1 MTRAGRVLALSAA
14 EPHRPNPA
22 SWWRQMQAVSAAHA
36 APLAEDGSPLLDDA
50 LRALAQSVWAND
62 LKKPSR
68 QGQHTAQTSPPAD
81 ALPFLPRA
89 SSCGLDTPGTAAHQP
104 PVQSAQSLQAAL
116 GEAMHR
122 TLEWHRP
129 GQPLDTQSLR
139 HTLASQY
146 RLTEEQVDTVLQRAQ
161 AILQGEGAWAWDAA
175 QLDWQANEV
184 DIAWQ
189 GRTLRIDRLVHR
201 KTASSASATW
211 WVLDFKSALDPNAQD
226 TLRNQLADYRAAV
239 KRLHPQE
246 TVRAAF
252 LTAQGKLVEPQ

>member
-1 MTRAGRVLALSAA
+1 
-14 EPHRPNPA
+14 
-22 SWWRQMQAVSAAHA
+22 
-36 APLAEDGSPLLDDA
+36 
-50 LRALAQSVWAND
+50 
-62 LKKPSR
+62 
-68 QGQHTAQTSPPAD
+68 
-81 ALPFLPRA
+81 
-89 SSCGLDTPGTAAHQP
+89 
-104 PVQSAQSLQAAL
+104 
-116 GEAMHR
+116 MHR

-129 GQPLDTQSLR
+129 GQPLDTQPLR
-139 HTLASQY
+139 HNLASQY
-146 RLTEEQVDTVLQRAQ
+146 RLTKEQVDTVLQRAQ

-189 GRTLRIDRLVHR
+189 GRTLRIDRLVR
-201 KTASSASATW
+201 QKMPGDAPSTW